1 VHLAG
6 VTAHPT
12 GGWVT
17 QAAHNLLMDLD
28 GHADRFRILIRDWD
42 AKFIAAF
49 DAVFAAAG
57 IELVKIPPRGAKA
70 NVLAERWVRT
80 VRTEYL
86 DGVLIWNRRHL
97 QNVVAE
103 YVADYSTARPH
114 RGINLDVPA
123 ADTERASAA
132 SNKLGGSN
140 ESTSSADLSTS
151 TVTQPDG
158 VSLHPGFS
166 RHPRRVS
173 DARNR
178 CVGHPAC
185 HPRLLNSTPVAARMA
200 GRTCL
205 RCWVTPFP

>member
-86 DGVLIWNRRHL
+86 DGVLIWNQRHL

-103 YVADYSTARPH
+103 YVRTTARP
-114 RGINLDVPA
+114 G
-123 ADTERASAA
+123 RAAA
-132 SNKLGGSN
+132 STLMCPPPTPNGRRRPRTN
-140 ESTSSADLSTS
+140 WADRTS
-151 TVTQPDG
+151 
-158 VSLHPGFS
+158 
-166 RHPRRVS
+166 RRPRRT
-173 DARNR
+173 
-178 CVGHPAC
+178 C
-185 HPRLLNSTPVAARMA
+185 PRVPSRSLTAFPYTLASRGTHVA
-200 GRTCL
+200 
-205 RCWVTPFP
+205 